1 MKTVIL
7 ALLIS
12 LGGCAGLN
20 EYYNGRPEC
29 VDKTLLSEEEIKE
42 CELEASARIHK
53 MLLPGLI
60 LSNGM

>member
-12 LGGCAGLN
+12 LGGCASLN
-20 EYYNGRPEC
+20 EYYTGPEC

-60 LSNGM
+60 L